1 MRKNAKRGRPAFQPT
16 PAQRR
21 KVAIAAGSGQ
31 MSHEEIAIGLGICR
45 NTLETYFAAEL
56 SRAANAKR
64 LEVLEAMHRTALKG
78 NVAAQKA
85 YIAGTPQVAAPP
97 LGDEDPVPQG
107 KKERANAD
115 AKTAQKG
122 TEWDD
127 LIGAGA
133 KVTPIRKAV

>member
-1 MRKNAKRGRPAFQPT
+1 MRKNTKRGRPAFQPT

-31 MSHEEIAIGLGICR
+31 MTHEEIAIGLGICR
-45 NTLETYFAAEL
+45 NTLETHFAAEL
-56 SRAANAKR
+56 SHAANARR
-64 LEVLEAMHRTALKG
+64 LDVLEAMHRTAMRG

-97 LGDEDPVPQG
+97 VTGEGPVPKG

-115 AKTAQKG
+115 AKTAAAG

-127 LIGAGA
+127 LIGADA
-133 KVTPIRKAV
+133 KVTPIRRAN

>member
-1 MRKNAKRGRPAFQPT
+1 MNKKRGRPPFKPT

-21 KVAIAAGSGQ
+21 KVSIAAGSGQ
-31 MSHEEIAIGLGICR
+31 MTHEEIAIGLGICR

-56 SRAANAKR
+56 SHAANARR
-64 LEVLEAMHRTALKG
+64 LDVIEAMHRTAMKG

-97 LGDEDPVPQG
+97 AEGDQPVPQG

-122 TEWDD
+122 TDWDE

-133 KVTPIRKAV
+133 KVTPIRKTV